1 MKSISKIACI
11 ALAALSACGAPQS
24 TPSAS
29 SVQVPVTTMKVQL
42 TTVNRQFTVSGNIEG
57 RTTAKM
63 AFLVAGRIS
72 SIKFKEGETVK
83 KGQLIATIEPTN
95 YSIARQLAQVQVNQ
109 AQDEFNRVKM
119 LYDSQSVSESDF
131 KKCQFALEG
140 AKAQLQLR
148 EKDLSDTHLHSEMT
162 GIILNRSAEVGEI
175 VNSGIPVAVIA
186 DISTVNVCA
195 YIPEN
200 ALQHI
205 SIGCNAKVDID
216 AIGKHTTARVSEI
229 GGVADP
235 TTRAFTVKL
244 SVENGDYAIRPGMI
258 AQVTFTQP
266 NDTKCIAI
274 PCTCLMHTPEGRPY
288 VYVADLTEHR
298 AYTRNVSIGETTGN
312 QVVITSGLNEGDVI
326 VTTGQHKLT
335 NGAKIK

>member
-1 MKSISKIACI
+1 MKPISKIACI
-11 ALAALSACGAPQS
+11 ALAALSACGAPQPAP
-24 TPSAS
+24 TAS
-29 SVQVPVTTMKVQL
+29 STQVPVTTMKVQL
-42 TTVNRQFTVSGNIEG
+42 TTVEGQFTVSGNIEG

-72 SIKFKEGETVK
+72 SLNYSEGETVK

-119 LYDSQSVSESDF
+119 LYESQSVSESDF

-148 EKDLSDTHLHSEMT
+148 EKDLSDTHLYSEMT
-162 GIILNRSAEVGEI
+162 GIILNRCAEVGEI
-175 VNSGIPVAVIA
+175 VNSGTPVAVIA
-186 DISTVNVCA
+186 DISSVNVCA

-205 SIGCNAKVDID
+205 SIGSNAIINID
-216 AIGKHTTARVSEI
+216 AIGRSTTARVSEI

-244 SVENGDYAIRPGMI
+244 TVDNSDYAIRPGMI
-258 AQVTFTQP
+258 AQVTFSKP
-266 NDTKCIAI
+266 AAGKCIAI
-274 PCTCLMHTPEGRPY
+274 PGTCLMHTPEGRPY

-298 AYTRNVSIGETTGN
+298 AYTRNVSLGETTGN
-312 QVVITSGLNEGDVI
+312 QVIIT
-326 VTTGQHKLT
+326 
-335 NGAKIK
+335 